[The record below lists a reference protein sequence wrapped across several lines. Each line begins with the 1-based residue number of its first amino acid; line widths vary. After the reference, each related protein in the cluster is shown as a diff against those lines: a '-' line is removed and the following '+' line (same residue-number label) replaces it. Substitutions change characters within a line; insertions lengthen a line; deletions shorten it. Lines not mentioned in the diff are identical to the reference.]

1 MTLDDLYIF
10 RVEENGKIYETFV
23 LQPVTDTALPAMTVL
38 RSFAE
43 QDNVKLLTATEYNC
57 TVHMFRQLVLKPVT
71 DTQAAMT
78 ELRNSAKQAADS
90 YTTIP
95 HVVLQFHSYCQ
106 LSAAL
111 CYSSQANKLCFL
123 TFWQSVLNFAHF
135 SVTLYL
141 TYMFVDMSIK
151 WFIT

>member
-1 MTLDDLYIF
+1 MF
-10 RVEENGKIYETFV
+10 RQLV
-23 LQPVTDTALPAMTVL
+23 LEPVTDTALPAMTVL

-57 TVHMFRQLVLKPVT
+57 TVHMFRQLVLKLVT
-71 DTQAAMT
+71 DTAQPAMT

-95 HVVLQFHSYCQ
+95 HVVLQFHLYCQ

-111 CYSSQANKLCFL
+111 CYSPQANKLCFL
-123 TFWQSVLNFAHF
+123 TF
-135 SVTLYL
+135 
-141 TYMFVDMSIK
+141 
-151 WFIT
+151 

>member
-1 MTLDDLYIF
+1 MF
-10 RVEENGKIYETFV
+10 RQLV
-23 LQPVTDTALPAMTVL
+23 LEPVTDTALPAMTVL

-71 DTQAAMT
+71 DTAQPAMT

-95 HVVLQFHSYCQ
+95 HVVLQFEVVIAINRSYPYRQ
-106 LSAAL
+106 LPYQL
-111 CYSSQANKLCFL
+111 PTGKKLNLLSL
-123 TFWQSVLNFAHF
+123 TFTSTSLHNWLQ
-135 SVTLYL
+135 
-141 TYMFVDMSIK
+141 K
-151 WFIT
+151 EPKK

>member
-1 MTLDDLYIF
+1 MF
-10 RVEENGKIYETFV
+10 RQLV
-23 LQPVTDTALPAMTVL
+23 LEPVTDTALPAMTVL

-71 DTQAAMT
+71 DTAQPAMT

-111 CYSSQANKLCFL
+111 CYSSQANKLYFL

-141 TYMFVDMSIK
+141 YRTGRFEATI
-151 WFIT
+151 